1 LGRSFR
7 VSGWQAADLKQLQAE
22 CLELVDHPVQ
32 GGLVGQRADKQGVLT
47 TSALGQRRERLH
59 DRRADR
65 PSDADLVAPRLTTAA
80 CCVVGW
86 HMRSE
91 SGLDG

>member
-1 LGRSFR
+1 M
-7 VSGWQAADLKQLQAE
+7 
-22 CLELVDHPVQ
+22 DHPVQ

-47 TSALGQRRERLH
+47 TSALGQGRERLH
-59 DRRADR
+59 DRRADL
-65 PSDADLVAPRLTTAA
+65 PSDADLVAPRLTTTA
-80 CCVVGW
+80 CCVGGW